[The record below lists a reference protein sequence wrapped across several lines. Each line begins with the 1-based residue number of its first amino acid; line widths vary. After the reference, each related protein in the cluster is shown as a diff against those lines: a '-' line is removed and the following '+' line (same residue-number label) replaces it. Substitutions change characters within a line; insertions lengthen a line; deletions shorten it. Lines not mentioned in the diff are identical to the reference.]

1 MYQTFIIL
9 FREILEISIILG
21 VVIAA
26 TKNIKNRNI
35 HILLG
40 LIAGVLGSSIIAL
53 FTNRISNYFGGTGQ
67 EIINAMILLVASGF
81 ISWTIVWMQKHGR
94 KLSSTIKSKGREV
107 ETGEASLLS
116 ITLIIALAIFR
127 EGSEIVLFTYS
138 VIITNKDTIS
148 QIIMGGLA
156 GLVTGGIFGWLFY
169 FGILKIS
176 GKYLFKVTA
185 ILLSFIAASMSS
197 QAAMFLQSAG
207 YFVTVSA
214 EPLWNSSWLISDK
227 SVVGN
232 ILNIIMGY
240 TAKPTILEIIFY
252 LTNLA
257 IIWAAAKLSIA
268 RR

>member
-40 LIAGVLGSSIIAL
+40 IIAGGLGSSIIAL
-53 FTNRISNYFGGTGQ
+53 FTNKISNSFGGTGQ
-67 EIINAMILLVASGF
+67 EMINAIILLIASGF
-81 ISWTIVWMQKHGR
+81 ISWTIIWMQKHGR

-107 ETGEASLLS
+107 EAGEASLLS

-148 QIIMGGLA
+148 QIIMGGFA
-156 GLVTGGIFGWLFY
+156 GLIVAGIIGWLFY

-176 GKYLFKVTA
+176 GKYLFQVTA

-197 QAAMFLQSAG
+197 QAAVFLQSAG
-207 YFVTVSA
+207 YFTAIS
-214 EPLWNSSWLISDK
+214 PNTLWDSSWLISDD
-227 SVVGN
+227 SVTGD
-232 ILNIIMGY
+232 ILNIVMGY
-240 TAKPTILEIIFY
+240 TAKPTSLEIIFY
-252 LTNLA
+252 LTNLL
-257 IIWAAAKLSIA
+257 IIWVALRLNKKSS
-268 RR
+268 